1 MLRRLTP
8 FFATLIAMLLD
19 TAVIPVFYHG
29 VYTVP
34 LTLAV
39 AMSIGL
45 IEGRLYGLLFGM
57 IGGLLIDITAGTLG
71 AMTFFFMIAGFLVGL
86 LVDESADRQITGILF
101 HLRRF
106 GVSFVLTLLGEAII
120 AFYQYF
126 VTASFEWFIVQNML
140 VRSGLTAALVV
151 IFCPLLN
158 RIFHRRRKR
167 AAHRSGRGSKREVK
181 HF

>member
-1 MLRRLTP
+1 
-8 FFATLIAMLLD
+8 MLLD

-29 VYTVP
+29 IYTVP

-39 AMSIGL
+39 ALSIGL
-45 IEGRLYGLLFGM
+45 IEGKLYGLLYGM

-71 AMTFFFMIAGFLVGL
+71 SMTFFFMIAGFLVGL

-101 HLRRF
+101 HLRRAL
-106 GVSFVLTLLGEAII
+106 VSFGLTLLGEAII

-151 IFCPLLN
+151 ILCPVLN

-167 AAHRSGRGSKREVK
+167 SVHHYSKGRNREVK

>member
-1 MLRRLTP
+1 MYII
-8 FFATLIAMLLD
+8 FNF
-19 TAVIPVFYHG
+19 
-29 VYTVP
+29 
-34 LTLAV
+34 
-39 AMSIGL
+39 
-45 IEGRLYGLLFGM
+45 GLLQKIVEISFRE
-57 IGGLLIDITAGTLG
+57 
-71 AMTFFFMIAGFLVGL
+71 
-86 LVDESADRQITGILF
+86 ESFENIFDQF

-106 GVSFVLTLLGEAII
+106 GISFVLTLLGEAII

-126 VTASFEWFIVQNML
+126 VTASFEWFIVQNMF

-167 AAHRSGRGSKREVK
+167 AAHHSGRGSKREVK